1 MKVSVFGAG
10 YVGLVTAATLAE
22 NGHNVICVDIDQSK
36 ITSLS
41 SGKVPFYEPRLEEI
55 LKSNIA
61 GERLLFSTEVTDGIS
76 HGQVIFIAVG
86 TPPLED
92 GSADLSAVLA
102 IAASIGQHMSESKII
117 VDKSTVP
124 VGTSKVVIAEIAREL
139 LSRNV
144 DIEFH
149 VVSNPEFLK
158 EGSAVD
164 DALKP
169 DRIVVGADSDVAFH
183 VLRELFSP
191 FVRRDH
197 VLIEMDPASAELT
210 KYASNAMLA
219 SRISLMNELSR
230 LAEKTGADIE
240 NVRRGVGA
248 DSRIGPSFLYAGAG
262 YGGSCFPK
270 DVSALIATSR
280 SFGLEPHL
288 LSAIN
293 KVNIEQQDILFN
305 KIRLK
310 FHKDLVDKTIA
321 IWGLSFKP
329 DTDDMRNSPSL
340 PLIRSLVGAGA
351 KVQVYDPVATQNAR
365 AYLSD
370 FPQIVFCGDKYSALH
385 GSDALVL
392 VTEWKEFRAP
402 DFDFIIKTL
411 QQPVIF
417 DGRNQWDPENMESLG
432 FEYFSIGRGANSSSK
447 QGLT

>member
-1 MKVSVFGAG
+1 MRVSVFGAG
-10 YVGLVTAATLAE
+10 YVGVVTAATLAE
-22 NGHNVICVDIDQSK
+22 NGHNVLCVDIDESK
-36 ITSLS
+36 INSLR
-41 SGKVPFYEPRLEEI
+41 SGRVPFYEPRLEEVI
-55 LKSNIA
+55 KSNIA
-61 GERLLFSTEVTDGIS
+61 GERLSFSSEVPDGIS

-86 TPPLED
+86 TPPLSD
-92 GSADLSAVLA
+92 GSADLCAVVT
-102 IAASIGQHMSESKII
+102 IATSIGQHMSEPKIV

-124 VGTSKVVIAEIAREL
+124 VGTSNVVKAAISREL

-144 DIEFH
+144 DFEFH

-169 DRIVVGADSDVAFH
+169 DRIIVGAESENAFH
-183 VLRELFSP
+183 VLREIFSP
-191 FVRRDH
+191 FVRRDN

-240 NVRRGVGA
+240 NVRRGVGS

-262 YGGSCFPK
+262 FGGSCFPK

-280 SFGLEPHL
+280 SLGLEPHL
-288 LSAIN
+288 LTAIN
-293 KVNIEQQDILFN
+293 KVNTEQQDILFE
-305 KIRLK
+305 KIRNR
-310 FHKDLVDKTIA
+310 FQEDLASKTITV
-321 IWGLSFKP
+321 WGLSFKP

-340 PLIRSLVGAGA
+340 PLIRALVEAGA
-351 KVQVYDPVATQNAR
+351 KVQAYDPVATQNAR
-365 AYLSD
+365 THLSD
-370 FPQIVFCGDKYSALH
+370 FPQIVFSGDKYSALH
-385 GSDALVL
+385 GSNALVL

-411 QQPVIF
+411 VQPVVF
-417 DGRNQWDPENMESLG
+417 DGRNQWDPANMAGMG
-432 FEYFSIGRGANSSSK
+432 FEYFPIGRGANHGSK
-447 QGLT
+447 

>member
-210 KYASNAMLA
+210 KYAPTPLRTFSISAPVISA
-219 SRISLMNELSR
+219 SLES
-230 LAEKTGADIE
+230 
-240 NVRRGVGA
+240 
-248 DSRIGPSFLYAGAG
+248 SF
-262 YGGSCFPK
+262 
-270 DVSALIATSR
+270 
-280 SFGLEPHL
+280 
-288 LSAIN
+288 
-293 KVNIEQQDILFN
+293 
-305 KIRLK
+305 IRL
-310 FHKDLVDKTIA
+310 
-321 IWGLSFKP
+321 
-329 DTDDMRNSPSL
+329 
-340 PLIRSLVGAGA
+340 IREASMALE
-351 KVQVYDPVATQNAR
+351 
-365 AYLSD
+365 AYL
-370 FPQIVFCGDKYSALH
+370 VNSAEA
-385 GSDALVL
+385 GS
-392 VTEWKEFRAP
+392 
-402 DFDFIIKTL
+402 I
-411 QQPVIF
+411 
-417 DGRNQWDPENMESLG
+417 
-432 FEYFSIGRGANSSSK
+432 SIS
-447 QGLT
+447 T